1 MAENTVTIWG
11 LAEGHKLRPATEEQV
26 RGIAAEQATRAVD
39 AAGVLTTQQVE
50 DIARR
55 IARAVLA
62 ESNSGGDPNGT
73 PLPTTP
79 ARRAIILG
87 DSHSDW
93 FWPQAGGVWW
103 WQVAADLAGLTVV
116 DNVSVGG
123 MTTRDALKGWAADTD
138 HPDVPQ
144 IEQAEASDADLA
156 LMEFGGNDLANG
168 LGLVEFKANLVTI
181 IKRLQDSGKRVMFIA
196 PPPLFPT
203 MHESMGVQ
211 YEQFR
216 AAAEETAK
224 ANGAYYGDGWDLV
237 GTGPG
242 GSLPNQ
248 YDSSDGVHMNSAG
261 QLAYGRAVASKV
273 QAVAAV
279 ADPFD
284 GTRDK
289 EWYLPQWQ
297 QGDLAAITKQ
307 TGPNDALFKGRAT
320 GLVVARGDQA
330 SESCVMYYPVGSPG
344 TRWEVSYSYR
354 VESSMEQGVRAAAQK
369 WADWPMNRVTYLP
382 HQLHSVGQEGVR
394 RYETTVPA
402 DTTDG
407 RVFALEVPREAGDLR
422 IRVGAL
428 GLKQLS

>member
-1 MAENTVTIWG
+1 MAENSITIYG
-11 LAEGHKLRPATEEQV
+11 LAEGHRLRPATEQQV
-26 RGIAAEQATRAVD
+26 RGIAAEEAATAVSK
-39 AAGVLTTQQVE
+39 AGVLTVAEVE
-50 DIARR
+50 AIVRR
-55 IARAVLA
+55 IA
-62 ESNSGGDPNGT
+62 GGGST
-73 PLPTTP
+73 PPGVDMPTTP

-93 FWPQAGGVWW
+93 FWPQATGVWW

-156 LMEFGGNDLANG
+156 LMEFGGNDLAQG
-168 LGLVEFKANLVTI
+168 LGLAEFKTNLATI
-181 IKRLQDSGKRVMFIA
+181 IKRLQDTGKRVMFIA

-203 MHESMGVQ
+203 MHESRGVEYGQ
-211 YEQFR
+211 YR

-242 GSLPNQ
+242 GSLPAK
-248 YDSSDGVHMNSAG
+248 YDSGDGVHMNAAG
-261 QLAYGRAVASKV
+261 QIAYGRAVAAKV

-284 GTRDK
+284 GTRDR

-297 QGDLAAITKQ
+297 QGDVAAITKQ
-307 TGPNDALFKGRAT
+307 TGPDDALFKGQQTA
-320 GLVVARGDQA
+320 LVVSRPGEVATENA
-330 SESCVMYYPVGSPG
+330 IMYYPVGSPG

-354 VESSMEQGVRAAAQK
+354 MEADAYPGNRVAQA
-369 WADWPMNRVTYLP
+369 WADWPMGRTTYLP

-394 RYETTVPA
+394 RYETIVPDDA
-402 DTTDG
+402 KDG
-407 RVFALEVPREAGDLR
+407 RVFSLEIPRNAGDLR